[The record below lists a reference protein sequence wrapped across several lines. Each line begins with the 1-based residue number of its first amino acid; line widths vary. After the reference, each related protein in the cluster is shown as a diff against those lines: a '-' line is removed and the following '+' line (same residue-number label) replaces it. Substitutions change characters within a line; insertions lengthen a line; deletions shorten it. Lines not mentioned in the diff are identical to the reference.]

1 MRAHLSLSDW
11 ITANGGIAHRQAA
24 LAAGFTIATQRAAV
38 RAEQVD
44 RLRRSWL
51 ATAAAPPDL
60 RAAALSGGRLAC
72 VSAARRRRW
81 WMPETAPTE
90 LHLHVD
96 PHGAS
101 PVTARTGTDGA
112 AMIHWTRT
120 IAPPPGHGLLESV
133 EDTLAH
139 LAVCL
144 SPEDALV
151 VWESAVRSE
160 RLDVEALRRVR
171 WSSLPARACA
181 DAVRGLSDSGLETIF
196 VTRLSHWQITIV
208 HQVMIAGHHVDFLIG
223 DRLAVQVDG
232 YAFHSSATQRS
243 RDVALDAELTLRGY
257 TVLRFTYAQVVH
269 DWPAVERVLARAVA
283 MGAHLA

>member
-1 MRAHLSLSDW
+1 M
-11 ITANGGIAHRQAA
+11 
-24 LAAGFTIATQRAAV
+24 V
-38 RAEQVD
+38 
-44 RLRRSWL
+44 
-51 ATAAAPPDL
+51 
-60 RAAALSGGRLAC
+60 
-72 VSAARRRRW
+72 
-81 WMPETAPTE
+81 
-90 LHLHVD
+90 
-96 PHGAS
+96 
-101 PVTARTGTDGA
+101 
-112 AMIHWTRT
+112 HWTRA
-120 IAPPPGHGLLESV
+120 IAPPPGYGLLESV

-139 LAVCL
+139 VAVCL
-144 SPEDALV
+144 PPEDALV

-171 WSSLPARACA
+171 WNSLPARACA

-196 VTRLSHWQITIV
+196 VTRLFRWQLTIV
-208 HQVMIAGHHVDFLIG
+208 HQVMIAGHHIDFLIG
-223 DRLAVQVDG
+223 TRLAVQIDG